1 MTNYLFWNT
10 GYMDINEEFY
20 ADFKFI
26 NVGFKK
32 IFGGKFYAKNL
43 SKRYIVEY
51 DISIFILLQTLHFI
65 DFCELWSKMCFKKH
79 FQTGWIQFKFNVEGP
94 YFTDNQSGILE
105 DCCIFKR
112 FHCIRRATAKNS
124 SNNGFFGENCVT
136 YIAVLKI
143 KIMNRLYYYTI
154 DIQHRHFIMYW

>member
-65 DFCELWSKMCFKKH
+65 DFCEL
-79 FQTGWIQFKFNVEGP
+79 
-94 YFTDNQSGILE
+94 
-105 DCCIFKR
+105 
-112 FHCIRRATAKNS
+112 
-124 SNNGFFGENCVT
+124 
-136 YIAVLKI
+136 
-143 KIMNRLYYYTI
+143 
-154 DIQHRHFIMYW
+154 